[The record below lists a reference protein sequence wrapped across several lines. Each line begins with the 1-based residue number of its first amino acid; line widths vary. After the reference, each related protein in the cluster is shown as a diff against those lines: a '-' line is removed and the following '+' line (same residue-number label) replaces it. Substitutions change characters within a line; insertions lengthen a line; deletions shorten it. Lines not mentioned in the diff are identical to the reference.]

1 MSTTQLT
8 LEWLGELWTTWS
20 HLNSVREINWENETS
35 LFNIAVLPV
44 NSLPFPIQQK
54 HKIDKHSVHVEKKE
68 S

>member
-35 LFNIAVLPV
+35 LFNIAVLL
-44 NSLPFPIQQK
+44 SQ
-54 HKIDKHSVHVEKKE
+54 
-68 S
+68 